1 MSFQEPLQ
9 VWKIDG
15 NDVDDGNV
23 GDGDNSTATFK
34 MTRVLGIQP
43 FSMPVRSWL
52 EWSDRNHPR
61 IMLFQQVH
69 FIHFK
74 VMMGRIYQHDLD
86 LPFKT
91 MPNGNKL
98 LFHFFFGT

>member
-1 MSFQEPLQ
+1 MILVTTIGSTFAEAIFQKKLSSTVVALLDGRFLYYAPMSFQEPLQ

-23 GDGDNSTATFK
+23 GDSDSFTETFK

-52 EWSDRNHPR
+52 EWSGRNHPR
-61 IMLFQQVH
+61 
-69 FIHFK
+69 
-74 VMMGRIYQHDLD
+74 
-86 LPFKT
+86 
-91 MPNGNKL
+91 
-98 LFHFFFGT
+98 